1 MESLINNMLFGVVI
15 SLIAFELALIIRK
28 KTGIVLLNPLL
39 VSIIMVIAFL
49 LLFNIDVEIYN
60 VGGDFINM
68 FLGPATVVLAVPLY
82 NQLDN
87 LKRYF
92 AVPSIAETYFSTI
105 SRCVSTHRSE
115 SFFRKSF
122 DKLVISSKE
131 STRRTCIHS

>member
-15 SLIAFELALIIRK
+15 SLIAFELALLIRK

-39 VSIIMVIAFL
+39 VSIVMVIAFL

-87 LKRYF
+87 LKRY
-92 AVPSIAETYFSTI
+92 AVPIVVGIFLGTVI
-105 SRCVSTHRSE
+105 G
-115 SFFRKSF
+115 
-122 DKLVISSKE
+122 VISIIIS
-131 STRRTCIHS
+131 SNIVLFIIGIVLPLVPI

>member
-15 SLIAFELALIIRK
+15 SLIAFELALLIRK

-39 VSIIMVIAFL
+39 VSIVMVIAFL

-87 LKRYF
+87 LKRY
-92 AVPSIAETYFSTI
+92 AVPIVVGNFLRYCY
-105 SRCVSTHRSE
+105 RCNINYYILHN
-115 SFFRKSF
+115 
-122 DKLVISSKE
+122 I
-131 STRRTCIHS
+131 